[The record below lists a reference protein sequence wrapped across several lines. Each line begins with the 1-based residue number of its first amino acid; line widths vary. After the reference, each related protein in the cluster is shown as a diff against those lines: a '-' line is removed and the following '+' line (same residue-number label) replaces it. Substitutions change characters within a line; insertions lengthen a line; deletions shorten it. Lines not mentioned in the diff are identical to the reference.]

1 MRIAA
6 QQLTTVLKWLHE
18 FHLIMAMNESTKL
31 KTFLSV
37 KQKIEIFKT
46 LESGA
51 SVKSLST
58 MYKVSS
64 TTIRRIR
71 REGRVLENFG
81 NQGSHMLK
89 RRNRRKPT
97 YEDIDNR
104 LYEWFLERGALG
116 DRLTDLLLQKKAREI
131 CIDFGAP
138 SSFTASRGWLTKF
151 KERHNIRLIRTYG
164 ETASTA
170 GAGAE
175 KFLSR
180 LEVAENIYDDYVAEE
195 DEEALAG
202 DTEVDEYPEENME
215 IEEEKRE
222 EGIEEKRVEEEI
234 EGKGEKEEVIGEK
247 REEKIGEQREAEEI
261 KEEIEE
267 AGEEEPQE
275 PRLSMVDKKKRDLD
289 IFEEI
294 IKVYADNDRSLILMG
309 QLLKQILEEKKT
321 PEG

>member
-1 MRIAA
+1 MS
-6 QQLTTVLKWLHE
+6 T
-18 FHLIMAMNESTKL
+18 NESTKL

-37 KQKIEIFKT
+37 KQKIDIFKK

-51 SVKSLST
+51 SVKTLSSK
-58 MYKVSS
+58 YKVSS

-81 NQGSHMLK
+81 NQGTHMLK

-97 YEDIDNR
+97 YADIDNR

-116 DRLTDLLLQKKAREI
+116 DRLTDVLLQKKAREI

-164 ETASTA
+164 ETGSTA
-170 GAGAE
+170 REGAE

-180 LEVAENIYDDYVAEE
+180 LEVAENIYDDYVSEE
-195 DEEALAG
+195 DEEAQAG

-215 IEEEKRE
+215 IQEGTEEKRDKEGIEGREEEEIEEKRE
-222 EGIEEKRVEEEI
+222 EEEIGEKRGEEK
-234 EGKGEKEEVIGEK
+234 IGEK
-247 REEKIGEQREAEEI
+247 REVEEI
-261 KEEIEE
+261 KEEKEEEEIEE

-275 PRLSMVDKKKRDLD
+275 PRLSMVDKKKRDLNT
-289 IFEEI
+289 FEEI
-294 IKVYADNDRSLILMG
+294 IKTYADNDRSLILMG